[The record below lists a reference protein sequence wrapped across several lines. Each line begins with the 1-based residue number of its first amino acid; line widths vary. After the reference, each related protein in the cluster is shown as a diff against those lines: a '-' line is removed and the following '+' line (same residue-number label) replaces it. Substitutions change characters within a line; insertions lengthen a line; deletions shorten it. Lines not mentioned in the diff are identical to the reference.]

1 MKVGQE
7 KVNLVATVGVSNTN
21 LILRIGLLN
30 FMPPH
35 KFRLYE
41 IDSIT

>member
-7 KVNLVATVGVSNTN
+7 KVNLVTTVGVSNAN
-21 LILRIGLLN
+21 LILRIGLL
-30 FMPPH
+30 PH